1 MHIVLVKKFK
11 VKTAMPIIL
20 DRITDDI
27 RDRYNT
33 AVTTI
38 SKEMVF
44 SYTALIFIF
53 IIAYLV
59 RIMAIFRYEI
69 ILGANDP
76 YSQYR
81 AAVYMQ
87 ENGLAAFFSWV
98 DTQTWY
104 PEGRFWG
111 QSQYI
116 GTPLSAVLL
125 FQFFTFIGLD
135 IPLNVVCYYQPALF
149 GALSCI
155 AIYFLG
161 KELAN
166 KKVGLLAALFLA
178 ISAGH
183 LQRTVVGFF
192 DNEALGILLL
202 ILILYFY
209 ARSLR
214 TGSVYASILTGI
226 VLGALS
232 GSWGASTYVFN
243 LLALHAFTLL
253 LIKKYSDRLLLSYG
267 GSILIG
273 LFIATLIPRNGPS
286 HILNTDSLI
295 PLGVF
300 GLLFLAGLYQYIN
313 SFYDSTG
320 IKTRLKSYYPIIGA
334 LVVIGIGMA
343 FLIFSEIFT
352 SMSAKFITVLIPI
365 FRDSNPILKSVSEH
379 QIVVWST
386 FFRNIG
392 LLIFFVP
399 ISIYYLYEKPT
410 ERNILVLLFGIT
422 AIYFA
427 GSMVRLALILA
438 PAVAL
443 LAGKAIDQT
452 LLPFVLT
459 FQERFTLSR
468 RKTRF
473 TQPLSNEHTT
483 IAFFFIG
490 LFLLVSV
497 LNATDAAVKS
507 THAPS
512 ILTVVP
518 STGGGYEIGND
529 WQEAIGW
536 LDYHTG
542 STDVVASWW
551 DYGYWISGT
560 SNTTILV
567 DNATINKTKIANVG
581 CMLTLNPWQS
591 LKISKIYD
599 VTYIVLLVSNGF
611 GAVGFDSDLGKVPW
625 FVRIGADAGNI
636 VNIDPEDYLEFDSR
650 GQYITGY
657 VDQFYD
663 SVFWALYSAQTCA
676 VTNKPAL
683 AAEQYTNYITQYGPI
698 KENAPE
704 TQGFS
709 EEYAEYANYY
719 ELAYKTAHDWIFI
732 WKIRWD
738 LIPPGAIAP

>member
-1 MHIVLVKKFK
+1 
-11 VKTAMPIIL
+11 MPIII
-20 DRITDDI
+20 DKIVNDI

-38 SKEMVF
+38 NREIVF
-44 SYTALIFIF
+44 SYTALFCIFIV
-53 IIAYLV
+53 AYMF
-59 RIMAIFRYEI
+59 RILGIFRYEI

-81 AAVYMQ
+81 AAAYIE
-87 ENGLAAFFSWV
+87 ENGLAAFLSWV

-111 QSQYI
+111 KSQFI
-116 GTPLSAVLL
+116 GTPLSAVLIY
-125 FQFFTFIGLD
+125 QFTSLIGLD
-135 IPLNVVCYYQPALF
+135 IPLNVICFYQPALF
-149 GALSCI
+149 GAISCI

-161 KELAN
+161 KEVAN
-166 KKVGLLAALFLA
+166 KKVGLISAFFLA

-192 DNEALGILLL
+192 DNEALGIFLL

-214 TGSVYASILTGI
+214 TGSEISAILSGI
-226 VLGALS
+226 CLGILS

-243 LLALHAFTLL
+243 LLALHAFILL
-253 LIKKYSDRLLLSYG
+253 LVKKHSDRLLLSYG
-267 GSILIG
+267 GTILVS
-273 LFIATLIPRNGPS
+273 LFISVLIPRNGPTALLTTNTIIPIG
-286 HILNTDSLI
+286 IL
-295 PLGVF
+295 
-300 GLLFLAGLYQYIN
+300 GLLLMADLYRYLN
-313 SFYDSTG
+313 SIYDLDQFRIR
-320 IKTRLKSYYPIIGA
+320 IKQLYP
-334 LVVIGIGMA
+334 VIVILFILGIGSTLLL
-343 FLIFSEIFT
+343 FPDIFT
-352 SMSAKFITVLIPI
+352 RFSSKFLTVLLPI

-386 FFRNIG
+386 FYRNIG

-399 ISIYYLYEKPT
+399 LSIYYLYEKPT

-422 AIYFA
+422 SIYFA

-438 PAVAL
+438 PAVSI
-443 LAGKAIDQT
+443 LAAKAIDQT

-473 TQPLSNEHTT
+473 TQPLTNEHTA
-483 IAFFFIG
+483 IAFVFIG
-490 LFLLVSV
+490 LFLLASV
-497 LNATDAAVKS
+497 LNSTDAAVKS

-518 STGGGYEIGND
+518 SGGGSYAIGND
-529 WQEAIGW
+529 WQEAISW
-536 LDYHTG
+536 LDYNTG
-542 STDVVASWW
+542 PTDVVASWW
-551 DYGYWISGT
+551 DYGYWISGN
-560 SNTTILV
+560 SDVTILV

-581 CMLTLNPWQS
+581 CMLVLNPWES
-591 LKISKIYD
+591 LKIAKIYD
-599 VTYIVLLVSNGF
+599 VAYIVLLVSDGY
-611 GAVGFDSDLGKVPW
+611 GTYGFDSDLGKVPW
-625 FVRIGADAGNI
+625 FIRIGEDAGNI
-636 VNIDPEDYLEFDSR
+636 VQIDQDDYLEYDSR

-657 VDQFYD
+657 IDEFYN
-663 SVFWALYSAQTCA
+663 SVFWALY
-676 VTNKPAL
+676 TNPI
-683 AAEQYTNYITQYGPI
+683 TNNPTYPVGVSDEAFSRIASEEVGYGPI
-698 KENAPE
+698 QGNAPA
-704 TQGFS
+704 TGGFLD
-709 EEYAEYANYY
+709 EYAEYSEYY
-719 ELAYKTAHDWIFI
+719 ELAYKSKHNWVYV